1 MAAAARVACPNCHAV
16 YRIQASVPPGT
27 KVACWACGAEMLV
40 PAPQEAEA
48 AVRQA
53 TLAGS
58 SDDRRVSLVPLSPE
72 TLSLVP
78 AAESAELPV
87 EAALRAC
94 EAASGR
100 YVEQGLIARGGMGEI
115 VLCIDRD
122 IRRPV
127 AMKRMLTTTARDPAR
142 RARFVEEAQV
152 TGQLEHPNIVPVYE
166 LTREPD
172 GTVYYTMKLVKG
184 RSLAEI
190 LKEMKGKEAGKPAVP
205 PAGSESR
212 PDFPPAGIGT
222 RGRDAQKSLER
233 GAGSNLSTERFSP
246 HFSLSDL
253 LQVFLKACD
262 GVAFAHSRGVIH
274 RDLKPANIMVGD
286 FGEVLVMDWGL
297 AKVRGR
303 EDIRAADLIETTR
316 LERAETRTMEGSILG
331 TPAYMAPEQAEGKLD
346 KIDARSDIYSL
357 GAILYEIL
365 TLERAIQ
372 GENKWQVLANVL
384 NGRIVPP
391 EKRAPNRQP
400 PRELSAIAMKC
411 LSKNRAR
418 RYRSVMELRKDIGLF
433 LEGRS
438 VSAAPDAFG
447 QAVVKLV
454 KRNKG
459 VSVAAA
465 AAAVVVIAL
474 TIGFIIRLE
483 GQRNRAL
490 ASERRAVLNEQAALA
505 AQQQQRATALKAS
518 EGLAQAAIRAADEG
532 RFADADFRANAAL
545 QVMPDGPWGHYALG
559 AVALAKKDPEAA
571 RKHLEEALRLDP
583 AHKPSSVF
591 LAQVQAASGEL
602 VKWEKVAA
610 EADQSKDWRTLIA
623 AGDALFSAQRNRQS
637 IKAYQR
643 ALALLEKEAG
653 IPESTRAELKDRL
666 ARSVACFKME
676 GFWTSSRNMSPD
688 AQKVR
693 IEERLREIYGG
704 GGAEIQNGTIAGVI
718 ITWGGDRVRWL
729 DPLRG
734 LPLTKLVCSINE
746 IRDLSPLKGM
756 PLTSLNCS
764 NSKVI
769 DLGPLKGMPLS
780 SLDCSYTQVTDLSP
794 LVGHPLTTLEC
805 GFTRVSD
812 LAPLKGMPL
821 THLSLHNCPV
831 SDLSPLAGMP
841 LTYLNCA
848 NTGIAVLAPLK
859 GMKLTLFYCGGTR
872 VRDLRPLEGMPLK
885 SLSCNCTVV
894 SDLSPLSGM
903 ALDLLDI
910 SVTKVTDLTP
920 LARVRLNEVIL
931 PPKKQLTP
939 ESLKVVEELEKQGCK
954 INWTESAAEER

>member
-1 MAAAARVACPNCHAV
+1 VRLCQIPEDF
-16 YRIQASVPPGT
+16 QLPP
-27 KVACWACGAEMLV
+27 
-40 PAPQEAEA
+40 
-48 AVRQA
+48 
-53 TLAGS
+53 
-58 SDDRRVSLVPLSPE
+58 
-72 TLSLVP
+72 
-78 AAESAELPV
+78 
-87 EAALRAC
+87 
-94 EAASGR
+94 
-100 YVEQGLIARGGMGEI
+100 
-115 VLCIDRD
+115 
-122 IRRPV
+122 
-127 AMKRMLTTTARDPAR
+127 
-142 RARFVEEAQV
+142 
-152 TGQLEHPNIVPVYE
+152 
-166 LTREPD
+166 
-172 GTVYYTMKLVKG
+172 
-184 RSLAEI
+184 
-190 LKEMKGKEAGKPAVP
+190 
-205 PAGSESR
+205 
-212 PDFPPAGIGT
+212 
-222 RGRDAQKSLER
+222 
-233 GAGSNLSTERFSP
+233 P

-559 AVALAKKDPEAA
+559 AVAAEKKDFAGA
-571 RKHLEEALRLDP
+571 RQHLEQATRLDP
-583 AHKPSSVF
+583 GHKPSSVF
-591 LAQVQAASGEL
+591 LARVQAASGDL
-602 VKWEKVAA
+602 AKWERVVADA
-610 EADQSKDWRTLIA
+610 ERSQDWRGLAA
-623 AGDALFSAQRNRQS
+623 AGEALYAAGKYKASYDALRQ
-637 IKAYQR
+637 AV
-643 ALALLEKEAG
+643 ALLEKQ
-653 IPESTRAELKDRL
+653 PEVPGTTKADVKDKAQRSL
-666 ARSVACFKME
+666 ACVNTE
-676 GFWTSSRNMSPD
+676 GFYESIRRLPATDQVRLLEQKMRESYSPGWVQEFAIEGD
-688 AQKVR
+688 SVGRVR
-693 IEERLREIYGG
+693 LWLPNPEL
-704 GGAEIQNGTIAGVI
+704 
-718 ITWGGDRVRWL
+718 RWL

-734 LPLTKLVCSINE
+734 LPLTCLNFGGTGVEQLTPLKGMPLREVYFSMTRVSDLGPLKGMQLSTLVCSNTRVSDLGPLKGMPLKTLDCACTQVSDLDPLIGMTLE
-746 IRDLSPLKGM
+746 TLDLYSTRVSDLSPLKGM
-756 PLTSLNCS
+756 PLTKLNCAVTQVS
-764 NSKVI
+764 
-769 DLGPLKGMPLS
+769 DLGPLKGMPLRW
-780 SLDCSYTQVTDLSP
+780 LDCGTTGVLDLRPLQGMPLRWLQFDRTGVLDLSP
-794 LVGHPLTTLEC
+794 LQGMPLNGLMCSSTPI
-805 GFTRVSD
+805 SD

-821 THLSLHNCPV
+821 RSLVAGYTGIRDLTPLRGMPLEILDIAGV
-831 SDLSPLAGMP
+831 SELTDLSPLE
-841 LTYLNCA
+841 
-848 NTGIAVLAPLK
+848 
-859 GMKLTLFYCGGTR
+859 GMKLKS
-872 VRDLRPLEGMPLK
+872 VRW
-885 SLSCNCTVV
+885 N
-894 SDLSPLSGM
+894 
-903 ALDLLDI
+903 
-910 SVTKVTDLTP
+910 
-920 LARVRLNEVIL
+920 
-931 PPKKQLTP
+931 PKKIRNGIEVLRSMGSIREIGPSSGAVMQP
-939 ESLKVVEELEKQGCK
+939 EEFWKKYDAGEFK
-954 INWTESAAEER
+954 